1 MKKEGSPVVTSM
13 HIEKTGGTSGVKVF
27 ENAVGRQHLA
37 FYDPVA
43 DSLTRSSTMVLPQS
57 SRLVDDIRNL

>member
-1 MKKEGSPVVTSM
+1 MNKEGSPVVTSM

-37 FYDPVA
+37 FYDPVD
-43 DSLTRSSTMVLPQS
+43 DSPQS
-57 SRLVDDIRNL
+57 MRNWNDVQRVVDDIRNI